1 MLRWSYFAIVILL
14 ATSADVPRGSA
25 LRTSPIDPPAAYTLP
40 TLSDIFLSA
49 MGRDQ
54 SKQTPLEMQARL
66 EIVRFVD
73 GEFARAVR
81 PLPADKKGFRY
92 QARAPFNDGPLKQDI
107 SSHGLAANAGDTVQ
121 ITDVIFRETEIV
133 VEINGGARRHGRLLD
148 HLKVG
153 VSGGGQGAGTPNSAP
168 QQPVG
173 QQPAGGQ
180 RPPGAT
186 LILDYGSTLPDMSPD
201 DLKHDLSAFLN
212 FSNQQSA
219 AVNWV
224 ETLPPEFKDAIKDR
238 RAVVGM
244 NQDMVLAAL
253 GHPDKKV
260 RQTNDQGDET
270 EDWIY
275 GNPPAKTI
283 FVTFL
288 NDKVTQVKQYP

>member
-1 MLRWSYFAIVILL
+1 MPCWPYLAIVILL
-14 ATSADVPRGSA
+14 GASADVPRGSPF
-25 LRTSPIDPPAAYTLP
+25 RTTPIDPPSSDTLP
-40 TLSDIFLSA
+40 TLSDIFLSV
-49 MGRDQ
+49 MGHDNN
-54 SKQTPLEMQARL
+54 KQTPLQMQARL
-66 EIVRFVD
+66 EIVRYVD

-92 QARAPFNDGPLKQDI
+92 QARAPFNDSQLKQDLT
-107 SSHGLAANAGDTVQ
+107 SHGFAANPGDTVQ
-121 ITDVIFRETEIV
+121 ITDVIFREKEIV
-133 VEINGGARRHGRLLD
+133 VEINGGARRHGHLLD
-148 HLKVG
+148 HVQVG
-153 VSGGGQGAGTPNSAP
+153 VGGGGQGESTPAP
-168 QQPVG
+168 KQPG
-173 QQPAGGQ
+173 IQ

-186 LILDYGSTLPDMSPD
+186 LILDYGATLPDMSPD

-212 FSNQQSA
+212 FSNQHSA

-260 RQTNDQGDET
+260 RETNEQGDET

>member
-1 MLRWSYFAIVILL
+1 MPGWPYLAIVILL
-14 ATSADVPRGSA
+14 AASANVPHGSA
-25 LRTSPIDPPAAYTLP
+25 FRTTPIDPPSADTLP
-40 TLSDIFLSA
+40 TLSDIFLNV
-49 MGRDQ
+49 MGLGHEDN
-54 SKQTPLEMQARL
+54 KQTPLEMQARL
-66 EIVRFVD
+66 EIIRFVD

-92 QARAPFNDGPLKQDI
+92 QARAPFNDGQLKQDI
-107 SSHGLAANAGDTVQ
+107 SSHGLAANPGDTVQ
-121 ITDVIFRETEIV
+121 ITDVLFREKEIV
-133 VEINGGARRHGRLLD
+133 VEINGGARRHGHLLD
-148 HLKVG
+148 HLQLGVG
-153 VSGGGQGAGTPNSAP
+153 GGGQGVGTPNSAP
-168 QQPVG
+168 QQPMG
-173 QQPAGGQ
+173 M

-186 LILDYGSTLPDMSPD
+186 LILDYGSALPDMSPD

-212 FSNQQSA
+212 FSNLHSA

-253 GHPDKKV
+253 GHPDRKV
-260 RQTNDQGDET
+260 RETNEQGDET

>member
-1 MLRWSYFAIVILL
+1 MSRWPYLAIVILL

-25 LRTSPIDPPAAYTLP
+25 FRTSPIDPPSADTLP
-40 TLSDIFLSA
+40 TLSDIFLSV
-49 MGRDQ
+49 MGHDDN
-54 SKQTPLEMQARL
+54 KQTPLQMQARL
-66 EIVRFVD
+66 EIVRYVD

-92 QARAPFNDGPLKQDI
+92 QARAPFNDGQLKQDLT
-107 SSHGLAANAGDTVQ
+107 SHGFAANAGDTVQ
-121 ITDVIFRETEIV
+121 VTDVIFREKEIV

-148 HLKVG
+148 HLQVG
-153 VSGGGQGAGTPNSAP
+153 VGGGGQGQSTPTP
-168 QQPVG
+168 VQPG
-173 QQPAGGQ
+173 LQ
-180 RPPGAT
+180 RAPGAT
-186 LILDYGSTLPDMSPD
+186 LILDYGATLPDMSPD

-212 FSNQQSA
+212 FSNLHSA

-260 RQTNDQGDET
+260 RETNEQGDET

>member
-1 MLRWSYFAIVILL
+1 MPGWPYLAIVILL
-14 ATSADVPRGSA
+14 AASANVPHGSA
-25 LRTSPIDPPAAYTLP
+25 FRTTPIDPPSADTLP
-40 TLSDIFLSA
+40 TLSDIFLNV
-49 MGRDQ
+49 MGLGHEDN
-54 SKQTPLEMQARL
+54 KQTPLEMQARL
-66 EIVRFVD
+66 EIIRYVD

-92 QARAPFNDGPLKQDI
+92 QARAPFNDGQLKQDI
-107 SSHGLAANAGDTVQ
+107 SSHGLAANPGDTVQ
-121 ITDVIFRETEIV
+121 ITDVIFREKEIV

-148 HLKVG
+148 HLQIG
-153 VSGGGQGAGTPNSAP
+153 MGGGGQGESTPAP
-168 QQPVG
+168 KQPGV
-173 QQPAGGQ
+173 Q
-180 RPPGAT
+180 RAPGAT
-186 LILDYGSTLPDMSPD
+186 LILDYGTALPDMSPD

-212 FSNQQSA
+212 FSNLEFRRRQLGG
-219 AVNWV
+219 
-224 ETLPPEFKDAIKDR
+224 TLPPEFKDAIKDR

-260 RQTNDQGDET
+260 RETNEQGDET